1 MQKIRNKW
9 TPKRSLGLVVAYQSV
24 TKMYWSFINNK
35 NITKQWTS
43 VQTLIFFFFFDKSVQ
58 TLMIAKKNV
67 TTKMLKPKSVRSQY
81 CITQMCM
88 TFRLVQRLI
97 AWDSLVIIRRQGAHN
112 RTWGIWRTRPKSL
125 VLSIP
130 CLFPS
135 SKFGPLQSYVNVRIK
150 I

>member
-24 TKMYWSFINNK
+24 TKMYWSFSNNK
-35 NITKQWTS
+35 NITKQWT
-43 VQTLIFFFFFDKSVQ
+43 SVQ